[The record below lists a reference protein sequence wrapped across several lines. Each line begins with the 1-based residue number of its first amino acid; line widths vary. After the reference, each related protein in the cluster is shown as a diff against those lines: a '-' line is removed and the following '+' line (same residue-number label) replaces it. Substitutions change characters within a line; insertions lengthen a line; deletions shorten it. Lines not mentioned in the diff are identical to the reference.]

1 MAGGVRRDDFTE
13 AMKRDS
19 YQYFW
24 EAYEQ
29 KAPVYENIFDVVESD
44 AA

>member
-1 MAGGVRRDDFTE
+1 MASVRRDDFTE
-13 AMKRDS
+13 NMKKTA
-19 YQYFW
+19 YGFFW

-29 KAPVYENIFDVVESD
+29 KAPVYENIFDVVDSD